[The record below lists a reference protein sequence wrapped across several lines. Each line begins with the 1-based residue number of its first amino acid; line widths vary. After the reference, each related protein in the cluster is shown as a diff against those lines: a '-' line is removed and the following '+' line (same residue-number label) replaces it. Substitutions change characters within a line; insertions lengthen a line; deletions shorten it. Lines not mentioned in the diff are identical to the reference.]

1 MHMWKHMYIIRI
13 IMLIALRAILLT
25 SSSIDEIIIP
35 QSHRPVNSVFDVFFI
50 IVRSVPNIPTK
61 NAKKDTRST
70 GFP

>member
-13 IMLIALRAILLT
+13 ILLIALRAILLT

-61 NAKKDTRST
+61 NAKKEAKTYR
-70 GFP
+70 

>member
-25 SSSIDEIIIP
+25 SGSIVGIIIP
-35 QSHRPVNSVFDVFFI
+35 QSRCSVNSVLDSFFI
-50 IVRSVPNIPTK
+50 NVRNVPNDAAH
-61 NAKKDTRST
+61 NMKKDARST